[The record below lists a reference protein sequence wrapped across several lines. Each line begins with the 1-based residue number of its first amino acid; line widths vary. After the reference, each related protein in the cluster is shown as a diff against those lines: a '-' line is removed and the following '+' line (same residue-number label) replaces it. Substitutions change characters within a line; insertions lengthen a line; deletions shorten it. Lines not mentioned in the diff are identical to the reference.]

1 MLTIFIILLCAH
13 SLGDFLLQ
21 TNGMAR
27 NKGKWSV
34 LTGHAALHGGLVYVL
49 LQQWQAWQIPV
60 AVALLHWIVDFI
72 KSRQPSSAKAFAW
85 DQAGHVA
92 SLALVATGTVHL
104 GLGTAFDG
112 FGWKWIVGLGGF
124 VAVVL
129 GVGYFV
135 GAVADELIAAKQ
147 ELAQTIKSG
156 LKDGGKQIGRLERAL
171 IFAFILVGEPT
182 GIGFLVA
189 AKSILRFEEA
199 KQQPVAEYVIIGTL
213 WSFGL
218 AIVLSW
224 LTLQAI
230 NSVIPS

>member
-1 MLTIFIILLCAH
+1 MSH
-13 SLGDFLLQ
+13 RSLSSPQAPF
-21 TNGMAR
+21 T
-27 NKGKWSV
+27 SV
-34 LTGHAALHGGLVYVL
+34 SGRLSTDL
-49 LQQWQAWQIPV
+49 
-60 AVALLHWIVDFI
+60 
-72 KSRQPSSAKAFAW
+72 
-85 DQAGHVA
+85 AGSGSWVWA
-92 SLALVATGTVHL
+92 G
-104 GLGTAFDG
+104 
-112 FGWKWIVGLGGF
+112 
-124 VAVVL
+124 
-129 GVGYFV
+129 
-135 GAVADELIAAKQ
+135 LIAAKQ